1 MCKPAQPSFRFL
13 RAQSQSSTLLKRLLC
28 LYFFVVDFFV
38 FPTTPSLGDLCAC
51 PCSRDNDS
59 VFDRASHVSFLAGT

>member
-1 MCKPAQPSFRFL
+1 MCKPAQPPFRFL

-38 FPTTPSLGDLCAC
+38 FPTTPPFGDLSAC
-51 PCSRDNDS
+51 PCSKYDDS
-59 VFDRASHVSFLAGT
+59 VFDRASHASFLAGT